1 MGPIHNAGTGDCN
14 DSIKPRSSVSAPG
27 WCIDW
32 ALVRVREGQVAGSAK
47 CACRHTHTHIYT
59 HNPLPLIYFRSVLM
73 SSWPRPQLLSA
84 DDLAPVLMKKPG
96 NSTEDTHRH
105 TDTQHTRVAWQR
117 ISLLA
122 QTHAKGTCEHTNP
135 ADSVLTSADRC

>member
-1 MGPIHNAGTGDCN
+1 MVYRLGSGKGEGRAG
-14 DSIKPRSSVSAPG
+14 G
-27 WCIDW
+27 WKRKVCM
-32 ALVRVREGQVAGSAK
+32 QT
-47 CACRHTHTHIYT
+47 HTHTDIYT

-96 NSTEDTHRH
+96 NSTEDTH
-105 TDTQHTRVAWQR
+105 TDTQHARVAWQR